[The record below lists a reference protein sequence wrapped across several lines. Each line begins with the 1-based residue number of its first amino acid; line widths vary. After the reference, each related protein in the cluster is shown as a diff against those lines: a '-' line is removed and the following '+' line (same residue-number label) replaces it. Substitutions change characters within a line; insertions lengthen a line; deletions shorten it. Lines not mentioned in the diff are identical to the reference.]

1 MSVKSPLHT
10 KKEANNVIRFVSFR
24 FVSFRFVSFR
34 FVSFR
39 FVSFRFV
46 SPQEL
51 SLMLGNRSVTSPFG
65 LAGAA
70 ALGANAALTLTYLL
84 RPTLALV

>member
-10 KKEANNVIRFVSFR
+10 KKEANNVI
-24 FVSFRFVSFR
+24 
-34 FVSFR
+34 R

-84 RPTLALV
+84 RPTLVLV